1 MSRFVVNSHSLR
13 ALQQAVL
20 GLAEELENG
29 SQAMV
34 PYGYS
39 SRPDPTTN
47 DATEI
52 ANYGV
57 LNGGDEAL
65 QDFFD
70 AWQRSLA
77 VTGKNIETLS
87 KQLGSAADQYE
98 AAEQTQISLHE
109 LFQSMLNPK
118 PSPPPPKGLGG
129 LITGG

>member
-1 MSRFVVNSHSLR
+1 M
-13 ALQQAVL
+13 
-20 GLAEELENG
+20 G
-29 SQAMV
+29 

-47 DATEI
+47 YSTEI

-65 QDFFD
+65 SEFFT

-87 KQLGSAADQYE
+87 KQLGSAADEYE
-98 AAEQTQISLHE
+98 ATEQTQISLNE